1 MEIDS
6 GNKLKILSKVNQGEI
21 TRLNESGVMSNAKEG
36 EKEGSISCLKEDIK
50 TFETSKEL

>member
-6 GNKLKILSKVNQGEI
+6 DNKLKILSKVNQGEI
-21 TRLNESGVMSNAKEG
+21 TRLNESGVMSNAKES